1 MKINFSDYDF
11 TDFEVKD
18 GIFCGIPAKLITP
31 NYIGTHFNQK
41 NKIFRS
47 SIWSNDGELL
57 SASFPK
63 FTDWL
68 INPENFPVPQNL
80 NGANL
85 VSKEDGSTY
94 IVDYVND
101 QFSIRTRGTFDF
113 RTQKNAPD
121 FEYCINKYPLIKDY
135 IYCKPNIT
143 LLFEITT
150 PNQQIVINYGPE
162 PDLFLIGA
170 IYKDLDYRLER
181 QFILD
186 IIAKEIKVKRP
197 KYYHYSNINDLIECI
212 TKSEGVEGIC
222 VYSDNDQ
229 VIHRLKSD
237 WYRKLA
243 AMKDELSSIDKMID
257 LWTTLDYPDYQ
268 QFYTFLLNQFNIIL
282 VNQVQGYISKICD
295 AKKEVDNLL
304 DYMRNF
310 IKSLDGKTR
319 KDQAL
324 AIQQAYGISSGKTS
338 IAFHLLNGKELEK
351 DHMKKLIYQC
361 LKN

>member
-1 MKINFSDYDF
+1 M
-11 TDFEVKD
+11 
-18 GIFCGIPAKLITP
+18 
-31 NYIGTHFNQK
+31 
-41 NKIFRS
+41 
-47 SIWSNDGELL
+47 
-57 SASFPK
+57 
-63 FTDWL
+63 
-68 INPENFPVPQNL
+68 
-80 NGANL
+80 
-85 VSKEDGSTY
+85 
-94 IVDYVND
+94 
-101 QFSIRTRGTFDF
+101 
-113 RTQKNAPD
+113 
-121 FEYCINKYPLIKDY
+121 
-135 IYCKPNIT
+135 
-143 LLFEITT
+143 LFEITT

-338 IAFHLLNGKELEK
+338 IAFHLLNGKEVEK